1 MYEVLALAA
10 GVALGLAVHQLPRR
24 LAWLWGAAGA
34 VVVGVSVAAL
44 SGELAES
51 WAFALFDTAQVAV
64 AAALTA
70 YLATAW
76 RRRRASS

>member
-1 MYEVLALAA
+1 MYEVVALFA

-34 VVVGVSVAAL
+34 VVVGVGVAAV

-51 WAFALFDTAQVAV
+51 WAFALFDTAQAAV
-64 AAALTA
+64 GAICAAWLAL
-70 YLATAW
+70 AW
-76 RRRRASS
+76 RRRRTT